1 VYSETQAERWFVSL
15 FSAGKDS
22 WSWVESASSADT
34 GLTGRVFLPLGPAGS
49 FDSHITFAADAPV
62 IMPAGVGAGTGRKG
76 EEEEEHIRV
85 YYMGG

>member
-1 VYSETQAERWFVSL
+1 MPRCLTRHRSRLACKILV
-15 FSAGKDS
+15 
-22 WSWVESASSADT
+22 